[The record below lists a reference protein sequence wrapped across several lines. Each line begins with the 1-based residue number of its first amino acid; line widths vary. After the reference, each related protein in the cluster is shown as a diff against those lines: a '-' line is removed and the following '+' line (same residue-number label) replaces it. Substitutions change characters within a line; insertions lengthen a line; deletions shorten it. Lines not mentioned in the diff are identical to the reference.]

1 MALVMVFMCMGFGF
15 EENGFF
21 ENGFWVWR
29 KWVLCSTHGLCMP
42 KTSPNILWISKI
54 WPWRPWSSKLWL
66 ELQLNELVEIRRE
79 RGELGLGS
87 EGGIIVMKMRKLT
100 QLTHGVR
107 ESAWQRYGRP
117 TTSNPK
123 THHCQ
128 SCQSRNPPHRSPTQ
142 PRCHA
147 DQRDE
152 EDDDCLRGIS
162 IGLMR
167 VKRRVK
173 VMK

>member
-1 MALVMVFMCMGFGF
+1 MDLEDLAIEAM
-15 EENGFF
+15 
-21 ENGFWVWR
+21 
-29 KWVLCSTHGLCMP
+29 
-42 KTSPNILWISKI
+42 
-54 WPWRPWSSKLWL
+54 
-66 ELQLNELVEIRRE
+66 ELQLNELSEIRKE
-79 RGELGLGS
+79 KGELSLGS
-87 EGGIIVMKMRKLT
+87 KGEITVMKLRKLT

-107 ESAWQRYGRP
+107 ESAWQRYRRP

-152 EDDDCLRGIS
+152 EDDDCLHGIS